1 MHKPETPAEALRNLS
16 RMAADGFTDWP
27 SLGHITAV
35 RLSKNNQQQTHV
47 DCLLTSI

>member
-27 SLGHITAV
+27 SLGHITAA
-35 RLSKNNQQQTHV
+35 RCNEHGGGQYHRCPPLQK
-47 DCLLTSI
+47 

>member
-27 SLGHITAV
+27 SLGHITASPKIIN
-35 RLSKNNQQQTHV
+35 SK
-47 DCLLTSI
+47 LM